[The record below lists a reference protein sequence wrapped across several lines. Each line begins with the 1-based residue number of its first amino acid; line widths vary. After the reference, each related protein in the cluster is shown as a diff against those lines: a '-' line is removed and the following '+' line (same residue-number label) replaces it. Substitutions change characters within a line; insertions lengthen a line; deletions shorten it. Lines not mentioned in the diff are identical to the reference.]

1 MKKQTKNTD
10 TAEQA
15 ANNPGKP
22 LSKEERINS
31 LKLGFNSHEDDY
43 DLIDDLSR
51 LFDRDGHYIGSATE
65 PSIDEWEKLAEEAMS
80 SDLDKP
86 AVQVLRDMKAAKIKK
101 SLN

>member
-1 MKKQTKNTD
+1 MKKQTKKSETI
-10 TAEQA
+10 EQA

-31 LKLGFNSHEDDY
+31 LKLGFNSHKDDY
-43 DLIDDLSR
+43 DLIDDISR
-51 LFDRDGHYIGSATE
+51 FFDRDGRYIGPATK

-80 SDLDKP
+80 SGPDKP